1 MSEQIAPPQPPP
13 ASIDAAATTL
23 LSEVTPALA
32 QLSGR
37 VESLQQQQAALR
49 QSLQGC
55 ALVDEAAIAKVD
67 AAISQVRIGAAA
79 AKAHSIPRRLSRAP
93 PLVRGVSHPFPRVV
107 HPPQIPAYHTKLETL
122 QGDMLDLATRTASM
136 RQRSDSLKSQVNARD
151 FTNVSCRLCNTA
163 VPSPRAQVVD
173 S

>member
-93 PLVRGVSHPFPRVV
+93 PLVRGVSHPFPHV